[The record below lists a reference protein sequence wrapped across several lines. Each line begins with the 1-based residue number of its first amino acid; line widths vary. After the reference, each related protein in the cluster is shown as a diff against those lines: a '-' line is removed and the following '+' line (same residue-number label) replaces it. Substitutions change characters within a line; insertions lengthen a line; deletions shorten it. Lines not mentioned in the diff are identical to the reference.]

1 MSDQTAYNL
10 VKFVFAIGSFI
21 YTLYQGTI
29 TWFDTKVKN
38 MVAED
43 QELTGEDQE
52 LTEEKARNPQLR
64 DIVFT
69 HKAVWACK
77 AFRGQAINVASNV
90 VLGDDADHHA
100 LIVRGRQGNSYCY
113 FVAQFGG
120 NGWSTGTSKLDLRI
134 VLSSIKNAALAICK
148 NPDMSRVWVK
158 NMSTRPPSNGQ
169 VILEDV
175 NGNSYLGTWISLG
188 RQYSLEELFNIASS
202 VDRVRRD
209 YNVTTNNCW
218 HYVDDVYPLVE

>member
-1 MSDQTAYNL
+1 MSAQTAYKL
-10 VKFVFAIGSFI
+10 AKFVGAAGSI
-21 YTLYQGTI
+21 LYALYQGII
-29 TWFDTKVKN
+29 TWFDTQVEN
-38 MVAED
+38 MVA
-43 QELTGEDQE
+43 EDQE

-169 VILEDV
+169 VILESV
-175 NGNSYLGTWISLG
+175 NGKSYLGTWISLG
-188 RQYSLEELFNIASS
+188 RQYSLEELFNIASG
-202 VDRVRRD
+202 VDRERD

>member
-1 MSDQTAYNL
+1 MSVQITAYNL
-10 VKFVFAIGSFI
+10 AKFVGTAVVGIGSI
-21 YTLYQGTI
+21 LYALYQGTI

-38 MVAED
+38 MVA
-43 QELTGEDQE
+43 EDQE

-120 NGWSTGTSKLDLRI
+120 NGRSTGTSKLDLRI

-148 NPDMSRVWVK
+148 NPKMSRVWVK

-175 NGNSYLGTWISLG
+175 DGNSYLGTWISLG
-188 RQYSLEELFNIASS
+188 RQYSLEELFNIASG
-202 VDRVRRD
+202 VDRERD